1 MKRIG
6 TSRKQSFGSI
16 TVFPFASFS
25 ATLFHLSSLLIWFKM
40 CIAFRFYHR
49 FGHRFPLNIY
59 YSHSVGSRLVFN
71 KSSSFVIAL
80 LAFQAACSSHG
91 IWEKTQGLLYLDV
104 TSERIFYGYWT
115 CVCIWEVIFG
125 VSVLHAFSGSVFILS
140 GACPFSVL
148 SPFFVLLQVLRVFQ
162 GPFGCHV
169 FQHLMS
175 ECLLCYLI

>member
-1 MKRIG
+1 MNI
-6 TSRKQSFGSI
+6 
-16 TVFPFASFS
+16 S
-25 ATLFHLSSLLIWFKM
+25 AYKLHKFVL
-40 CIAFRFYHR
+40 
-49 FGHRFPLNIY
+49 

-115 CVCIWEVIFG
+115 CVCIWEVVFG